1 MKATEKNIKDT
12 TVNNSS
18 VLKSENGSDAKES
31 KGRNI
36 NTKDLEKNF
45 GKLAPLARILNKATR
60 VLEEE
65 TELVISRASLEELRS
80 IALEKEALLN
90 QHDTQIL
97 RLGDLPTLVATMD
110 KKVKTRIRHLYFA
123 FAGALRR
130 NGLRLSAALQ
140 ASEEL
145 LSALSEAALED
156 SPKSPQTYTSHG
168 KMLESS
174 TVSFH
179 ERQEV

>member
-1 MKATEKNIKDT
+1 MKDTEKDIKDT
-12 TVNNSS
+12 IVNNSN
-18 VLKSENGSDAKES
+18 VLKTENGSDAKTS
-31 KGRNI
+31 NGRNI
-36 NTKDLEKNF
+36 NAKNLEKNF
-45 GKLAPLARILNKATR
+45 GRFAPLARILNKATR
-60 VLEEE
+60 VLEKE

-90 QHDTQIL
+90 QHDAHIL
-97 RLGDLPTLVATMD
+97 RLGDLPKLVATMD
-110 KKVKTRIRHLYFA
+110 KKVKTRLRHLYFA
-123 FAGALRR
+123 FEGALRR

-140 ASEEL
+140 ASEAL

-156 SPKSPQTYTSHG
+156 SPKSPQTYTPHG

-174 TVSFH
+174 TVSFR